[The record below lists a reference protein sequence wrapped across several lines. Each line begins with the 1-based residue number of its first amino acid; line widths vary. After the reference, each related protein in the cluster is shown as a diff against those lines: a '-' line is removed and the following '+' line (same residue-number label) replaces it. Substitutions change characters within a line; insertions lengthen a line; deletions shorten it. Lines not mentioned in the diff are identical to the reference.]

1 MVVRG
6 GVGSPMGAVLGA
18 LWLQGTRWFLP
29 GEWQLLASGAGVLA
43 VLRIMPSGLGGLVLR
58 LRDAWLSRLATNRNL
73 DAPGFTPPGSG
84 LAPED
89 QGQAELEVPVVAAT
103 GDPADPDPGP
113 DPDPDPDSV
122 AAATRFA
129 RSVGAQARNACSR
142 AHRSGGLGGEA
153 AR

>member
-1 MVVRG
+1 MCTHHQLAFGSQPFRPFQNLAIVTGGVLG

-29 GEWQLLASGAGVLA
+29 GEGQLLASGAGVLA
-43 VLRIMPSGLGGLVLR
+43 VLLIMPSGLGGLVLR

-89 QGQAELEVPVVAAT
+89 QDQAELEVPV
-103 GDPADPDPGP
+103 
-113 DPDPDPDSV
+113 
-122 AAATRFA
+122 AAATRHPPNHIG
-129 RSVGAQARNACSR
+129 SAQ
-142 AHRSGGLGGEA
+142 GGQRE
-153 AR
+153 RKET